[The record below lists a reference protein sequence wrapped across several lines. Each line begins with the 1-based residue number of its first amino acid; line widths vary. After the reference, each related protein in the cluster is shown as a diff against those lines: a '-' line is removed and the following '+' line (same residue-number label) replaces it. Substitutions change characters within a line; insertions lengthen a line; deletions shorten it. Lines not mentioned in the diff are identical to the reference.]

1 MSKSISNRREFL
13 GQATRGGAAAI
24 AIPYFVSPQALGYS
38 GRASASDRIVMGA
51 IGCGGKG
58 RHNTGEFLKIPN
70 VQFVA
75 VCDVDEHHAQEDKR
89 QIDTALGNA
98 DCQLYRDFREL
109 VAREDIDAVHVSTPD
124 HWHALT
130 SIAALNSGKDV
141 YCEKPLANSVA
152 EAIAL
157 RNAARRMQRVV
168 QTGSQERSN
177 SQARFACEL
186 VQNHRIGKLHTIE
199 INMPCIDEPHH
210 KEVIAWKGIP
220 ESQTP
225 PPHLDWQFWL
235 GHTPDVPYH
244 ERRSHF
250 WWRFIL
256 AHGGGEMTDRGAHI
270 IDIAQLANDSDNGG
284 PSEFKASGKRNE
296 GSLYDAFMDYEF
308 ENVYANGVRMIGK
321 NQSPRGLKLVGDEGW
336 IFIHIHG
343 AQLEAS
349 QPALLEEK
357 PESLKKSLGRSPGH
371 HQNFIDCIQT
381 RQQPI
386 ADAGIGCRT
395 ATICHLNNIAMLVGR
410 PILWDPVK
418 EEIVGDPD
426 ASALLCPK
434 FREPWK
440 L

>member
-1 MSKSISNRREFL
+1 M
-13 GQATRGGAAAI
+13 GQ
-24 AIPYFVSPQALGYS
+24 PP
-38 GRASASDRIVMGA
+38 ASDRIAMGA

-58 RHNTGEFLKIPN
+58 RHNTGEFLQHPD

-75 VCDVDEHHAQEDKR
+75 VCDVDTRHSQEDKR
-89 QIDTALGNA
+89 QVDAKYQNA
-98 DCQLYRDFREL
+98 DCKAYRDFRDL

-124 HWHALT
+124 HWHALA
-130 SIAALNSGKDV
+130 SIAALENGKDV

-157 RNAARRMQRVV
+157 RDVARRWQRVV

-177 SQARFACEL
+177 ERARFACEL
-186 VQNHRIGKLHTIE
+186 VRNQRIGKLQTIE
-199 INMPCIDEPHH
+199 INMPCADEDHH
-210 KEVIAWKGIP
+210 KQVIAWQGIP
-220 ESQTP
+220 APQPIPAEF
-225 PPHLDWQFWL
+225 DWQFWL

-244 ERRSHF
+244 ERRAHF

-270 IDIAQLANDSDNGG
+270 IDLAQLANDSDDSG
-284 PSEFKASGKRNE
+284 PTEFRARGTRNE

-308 ENVYANGVRMIGK
+308 ENTYANGVRMIGK
-321 NQSPRGLKLVGDEGW
+321 NQSPRGLKLIGSDGW

-343 AQLEAS
+343 AALEAS
-349 QPALLEEK
+349 NPDWLNEK

-371 HQNFIDCIQT
+371 HRNFLDSIKS
-381 RQQPI
+381 RQQSI

-410 PILWDPVK
+410 PLHWDPLK
-418 EEIVGDPD
+418 EEIVDD
-426 ASALLCPK
+426 AEASKLLCPT
-434 FREPWK
+434 FREPWT